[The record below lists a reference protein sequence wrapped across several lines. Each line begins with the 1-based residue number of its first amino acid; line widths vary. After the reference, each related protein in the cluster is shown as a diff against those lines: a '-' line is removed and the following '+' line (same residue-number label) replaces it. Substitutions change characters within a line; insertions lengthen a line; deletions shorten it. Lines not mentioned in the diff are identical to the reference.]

1 MDSFENVCEK
11 PVLPTASMTVAPLPG
26 QSPAANPQK
35 QIGREV
41 AHELNNIFTI
51 LRGYADRMLMKH
63 GQNPELRPDLIRLA
77 ENARRA
83 ELVVRN
89 APRLPAPPE

>member
-1 MDSFENVCEK
+1 M
-11 PVLPTASMTVAPLPG
+11 VAALPG
-26 QSPAANPQK
+26 EAPVPNPQK

-51 LRGYADRMLMKH
+51 LRGYAERMLMKH

-77 ENARRA
+77 ENAKRA

-89 APRLPAPPE
+89 APRLPSPPS